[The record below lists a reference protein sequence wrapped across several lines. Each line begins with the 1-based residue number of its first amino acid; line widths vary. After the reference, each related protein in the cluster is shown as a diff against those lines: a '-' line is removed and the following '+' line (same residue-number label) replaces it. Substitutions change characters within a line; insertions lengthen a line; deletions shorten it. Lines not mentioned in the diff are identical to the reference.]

1 MPFWTTETP
10 LLNFESILLGGFCIN
25 QKKVQEYITSLS
37 RILDSRQVLRY
48 PGSRYPFLKISR
60 IKWTASHVWESF
72 RNDFL
77 LVRCASFF
85 RCVIV
90 FSSIKEKGKT
100 ALSPRVVQRFTTN
113 KQLVRLLGEGG
124 VGVLSSRFLA
134 LFLSSFQWR
143 ACLQARV
150 IKTNSQDR
158 TNLVRVDHFRNIS
171 NENRLVYNFVEDNMT
186 RFIHVSN
193 FLQGHVVLTDFG
205 LCKEGIEPSGTTSTF
220 CGTPEVG

>member
-1 MPFWTTETP
+1 M
-10 LLNFESILLGGFCIN
+10 
-25 QKKVQEYITSLS
+25 
-37 RILDSRQVLRY
+37 
-48 PGSRYPFLKISR
+48 
-60 IKWTASHVWESF
+60 
-72 RNDFL
+72 
-77 LVRCASFF
+77 
-85 RCVIV
+85 IV

-113 KQLVRLLGEGG
+113 RQLVRLLGEGG

-150 IKTNSQDR
+150 IKTSCQDR
-158 TNLVRVDHFRNIS
+158 TNLVRVDHFRNILD
-171 NENRLVYNFVEDNMT
+171 ENRLVYNFVEDNMI